1 MKSFLRG
8 RHSTGYTLNQ
18 VASLALKY
26 LKSNKEAK
34 GHKYT
39 SDFRLSV
46 GTEGCVCWLVIMK
59 EVTFILGLK
68 E

>member
-1 MKSFLRG
+1 MG
-8 RHSTGYTLNQ
+8 WWHSTGYTLNQ
-18 VASLALKY
+18 IASLALKY

-46 GTEGCVCWLVIMK
+46 GHRRMSLLFGHNEGGDVYLRS
-59 EVTFILGLK
+59 
-68 E
+68 